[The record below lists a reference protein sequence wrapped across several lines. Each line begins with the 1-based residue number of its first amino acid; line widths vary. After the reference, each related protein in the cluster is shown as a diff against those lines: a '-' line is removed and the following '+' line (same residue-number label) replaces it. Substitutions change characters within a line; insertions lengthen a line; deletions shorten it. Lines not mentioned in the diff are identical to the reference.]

1 MRQDDAGVLLSL
13 AGYSTVCAK
22 AAGAIRTGLDV
33 EISAAN
39 LFDKNYE
46 LYPGFRKRVA
56 SVWCSSGI
64 GSERSQEV
72 DSQ

>member
-1 MRQDDAGVLLSL
+1 LRQDDAGVLLSL

-22 AAGAIRTGLDV
+22 AAVAIRTGLDV

-46 LYPGFRKRVA
+46 LYPGFPEAGRVGM
-56 SVWCSSGI
+56 VQL
-64 GSERSQEV
+64 RYRF
-72 DSQ
+72 